1 MDEAAGGAVG
11 EVADAQHDAAQVIQI
26 PVEHLG
32 VPVGGT
38 GDGRSRPGSPCCGW
52 SEHWPAPGAP
62 PARLGWP
69 ASGSGRAVASG
80 TFPGPGPRY
89 DRPRQG
95 ASKRPR
101 RQQSER
107 NTHRTTR
114 PRNAQSGCPRAGRL
128 RSLKCAG
135 LGRAVRST
143 DLTGP

>member
-32 VPVGGT
+32 V
-38 GDGRSRPGSPCCGW
+38 
-52 SEHWPAPGAP
+52 
-62 PARLGWP
+62 
-69 ASGSGRAVASG
+69 AVASG

-114 PRNAQSGCPRAGRL
+114 PRNAQSGCRRAGRL